1 MAITLDGTNGVTT
14 PDLTVD
20 TDTLT
25 VDTTNN
31 RVGIGTASPSY
42 KFQIA
47 AGTDHLITK
56 AVSNLNSN
64 IFFDTQ
70 NTSTGASANIVQRL
84 ITSNVAGT
92 GTTSADFQKTKAG
105 ALNINNNETNSAAY
119 TAFGVSGS
127 ERMRIDSGGNI
138 FVGKT
143 VNSYPVTGIKLGNNG
158 RMQISTAVSDDN
170 LALDKDVAGNFVYFS
185 VNTGNVGTIYTN
197 GSSTSYNT
205 ASDYR
210 LKENVNYSFDAT
222 TRLKQLK
229 PCRFNFIT
237 DVNTTVDGFLA
248 HEVSQVVPEAVTGT
262 KDATKQQDIINEDG
276 EVIGTETVP
285 DYQGIDQAKLVP
297 LLVAT
302 IQELEAR
309 ITALE
314 AGNGS

>member
-1 MAITLDGTNGVTT
+1 MSTIKSSSE
-14 PDLTVD
+14 DLTLNADGSGNDVVIQSNGATTATVTATGVD
-20 TDTLT
+20 VTGG
-25 VDTTNN
+25 VATTTSID
-31 RVGIGTASPSY
+31 VS
-42 KFQIA
+42 
-47 AGTDHLITK
+47 GTDSKL
-56 AVSNLNSN
+56 NLTATN
-64 IFFDTQ
+64 
-70 NTSTGASANIVQRL
+70 TGADHSINAASSV
-84 ITSNVAGT
+84 
-92 GTTSADFQKTKAG
+92 G
-105 ALNINNNETNSAAY
+105 ALAIDVDANSEGSDARL
-119 TAFGVSGS
+119 VVNMRGS
-127 ERMRIDSGGNI
+127 EAMRIDSGGNI

-314 AGNGS
+314 AGA